1 LPGSAGK
8 TVLFVAE
15 KQAAL
20 DVVKRKLERS
30 GLGEFCL
37 ELHSDKATPKLVVES
52 LKARRAIKSVVTP
65 ALQDTT
71 WRETRKEITGY
82 LNALHSK
89 HDDGRT
95 PFDLIWAALRGK
107 TTHGDVLKA
116 FSSAKLPE
124 SILLDSAAASAAKD
138 QMDVFAAASASFME
152 SFGHP
157 VESPWNRTPL
167 GNVLSYQANDLLD
180 KLRGIARTAQGLLA
194 CIAANT
200 QIGVSTLQD
209 LTAIIAVE
217 AALGRPPDPVLVG
230 KIAAL
235 EELELSRVLRLK
247 RELREINDALAA
259 RPDIGD
265 QDLCMFVNASK
276 IPDLGLTDVLLETAP
291 AELARIATETIDR
304 NTTLKSAIEDFRP
317 ALEIFGVDGSYAA
330 NRLDTLAT
338 AVLASVQ
345 IPQQYQSPMRA
356 YLGIDEEQFFE
367 LYAKWLTMRKA
378 EQHWRARLPEHG
390 HQSWPQSTSIG
401 QAVGTL
407 KKNWFRK
414 AIAGLDGSAKAAR
427 HILESL

>member
-1 LPGSAGK
+1 M
-8 TVLFVAE
+8 
-15 KQAAL
+15 
-20 DVVKRKLERS
+20 
-30 GLGEFCL
+30 
-37 ELHSDKATPKLVVES
+37 
-52 LKARRAIKSVVTP
+52 
-65 ALQDTT
+65 QDTT

-89 HDDGRT
+89 HDDGQT

-116 FSSAKLPE
+116 FRSAKLPE
-124 SILLDSAAASAAKD
+124 SILVDPAAATAAKD
-138 QMDVFAAASASFME
+138 QMDVFAAASASFTE

-167 GNVLSYQANDLLD
+167 GNVLSYQANDLVD
-180 KLRGIARTAQGLLA
+180 KLRGIARTAQGLLD

-217 AALGRPPDPVLVG
+217 AALGQPPDPVLVG

-247 RELREINDALAA
+247 RELHEINDALAA
-259 RPDIGD
+259 RPDIGG
-265 QDLCMFVNASK
+265 QDLSMFVNASK
-276 IPDLGLTDVLLETAP
+276 IPDLGLTDVLLETTP
-291 AELARIATETIDR
+291 AELARIAKETIDR
-304 NTTLKSAIEDFRP
+304 DTALKAAIEDFRP

-338 AVLASVQ
+338 AALASVQ
-345 IPQQYQSPMRA
+345 IPEQYQSPMRA

-367 LYAKWLTMRKA
+367 LKSNAFYSR
-378 EQHWRARLPEHG
+378 
-390 HQSWPQSTSIG
+390 S
-401 QAVGTL
+401 
-407 KKNWFRK
+407 
-414 AIAGLDGSAKAAR
+414 
-427 HILESL
+427 

>member
-1 LPGSAGK
+1 
-8 TVLFVAE
+8 
-15 KQAAL
+15 
-20 DVVKRKLERS
+20 
-30 GLGEFCL
+30 
-37 ELHSDKATPKLVVES
+37 
-52 LKARRAIKSVVTP
+52 
-65 ALQDTT
+65 
-71 WRETRKEITGY
+71 
-82 LNALHSK
+82 
-89 HDDGRT
+89 
-95 PFDLIWAALRGK
+95 
-107 TTHGDVLKA
+107 
-116 FSSAKLPE
+116 
-124 SILLDSAAASAAKD
+124 
-138 QMDVFAAASASFME
+138 
-152 SFGHP
+152 
-157 VESPWNRTPL
+157 
-167 GNVLSYQANDLLD
+167 
-180 KLRGIARTAQGLLA
+180 
-194 CIAANT
+194 
-200 QIGVSTLQD
+200 
-209 LTAIIAVE
+209 
-217 AALGRPPDPVLVG
+217 VG